1 MRMFPPHHSTPVKGI
16 AEEHKALKMSRRC
29 VLRVFVVNLFPLC
42 FLLAGLTGCL
52 RLSDGKPPGPWHEA
66 YQPIDHPESEAF
78 IALTLG
84 KAVAQFGEPV
94 IPVNKVILLRSRKTP
109 EARRYRLGEDFS
121 LTECVDSTNG
131 VFAIYLAV
139 DPEHPNYFP
148 LLAHECAHLI
158 NPRIFDWYMEGMA
171 TLFSEQICKETD
183 RPWGNW
189 ERHFNRSR
197 REPYALSYRMM
208 LELQEEFPAEYP
220 SLIRFVA
227 ENGTGPERLHID
239 IDAWLETLPLE
250 HQALALDIISTY
262 TEGLER
268 SVSEQYY
275 FTTPAALR

>member
-1 MRMFPPHHSTPVKGI
+1 MLPKIHRPGNKLLRSLLCLSLLLI
-16 AEEHKALKMSRRC
+16 ASS
-29 VLRVFVVNLFPLC
+29 
-42 FLLAGLTGCL
+42 GCL
-52 RLSDGKPPGPWHEA
+52 RLSDGTPPGPWHEA
-66 YQPIDHPESEAF
+66 YQSIDHPESETF
-78 IALTLG
+78 IALALE

-94 IPVNKVILLRSRKTP
+94 IPVNQVILLRSRKTP

-121 LTECVDSTNG
+121 LTSCVDSTNG

-139 DPEHPNYFP
+139 DPGHPNYFP

-171 TLFSEQICKETD
+171 TLFSEQRCKETG

-208 LELQEEFPAEYP
+208 LELQEEFPAEYS
-220 SLIRFVA
+220 SLIRFVK

-239 IDAWLETLPLE
+239 IDAWLETLPPGQ
-250 HQALALDIISTY
+250 QAIALDIISGY
-262 TEGLER
+262 AERLQR

-275 FTTPAALR
+275 FTTPETLR